1 VQLLPELA
9 LAALVAIGEGAQAPI
24 FSGQALQALK

>member
-1 VQLLPELA
+1 VQLLHELA
-9 LAALVAIGEGAQAPI
+9 LAALVAIGEGAQTPI